1 MNTEAK
7 LEFYTL
13 LLDWLQSGKMN
24 GDRCSAI
31 FEACREGWHTP
42 EFDPKQSA
50 FLNQY
55 MRDKIAQG
63 HTFRTPK
70 NALELCL
77 TEKIENLKNDL

>member
-63 HTFRTPK
+63 HTFRTPIPTIPK
-70 NALELCL
+70 KTL
-77 TEKIENLKNDL
+77 KISKKYSNF